1 MEKYRNRIA
10 DDILDRKLQGKGA
23 VLIEGPKWCGKTTTA
38 TKHAS
43 SVLRV
48 DEPQFKEQNLLLAKL
63 NPQKLL
69 NGKTPRL
76 LDEWQLAPTL
86 WDSVRYEV
94 DQRGKTGQFILTG
107 SAVPLD
113 KSLISH
119 SGTGRFSWMTMRP
132 MSLFESG
139 ESTGEVSLASI
150 FDGNPDV
157 DGENHLEL
165 GDIAFLLC
173 RGGWPAALDLSDN
186 ASLWQAVDYY
196 DGIVNSDI
204 NRADGIEK
212 SPGRVKMLMRSY
224 ARNMGSQTSNLT
236 IARDISADDETVK
249 RYIDALKRIF
259 VVEETE
265 AWNPNLRSKTIVRT
279 SATKYF
285 VDPSIAV
292 QSLGAGPDDL
302 MNDLKTF
309 GLFFETMCIRD
320 LRVYADSLGGSVYH
334 YRDNTNLECDAVIHL
349 CSGSYGLIEIKLGG
363 DDLINSAASNLHKLK
378 DRLDTTKMKE
388 PSFLMVLTAVGRYA
402 YRRSDGVVVV
412 PLGCLRN

>member
-1 MEKYRNRIA
+1 MEKYRKRIA
-10 DDILDRKLQGKGA
+10 DELLDRKLQGKGA

-48 DEPQFKEQNLLLAKL
+48 DDPKSKEQNLLLARID
-63 NPQKLL
+63 PQKLL
-69 NGKTPRL
+69 KGKTPRL

-86 WDSVRYEV
+86 WDTVRYEV

-107 SAVPLD
+107 SAVPAD
-113 KSLISH
+113 SSLISH

-139 ESTGEVSLASI
+139 ESTGEVSLASL
-150 FDGNPDV
+150 FAGNHDV

-165 GDIAFLLC
+165 EDISFLLC
-173 RGGWPAALDLSDN
+173 RGGWPAALDLSDD
-186 ASLWQAVDYY
+186 AALYQAVDYY
-196 DGIVNSDI
+196 DGVVNSDI

-212 SPGRVKMLMRSY
+212 NPERVKMLMRSY
-224 ARNMGSQTSNLT
+224 ARNMGSQASNLT
-236 IARDISADDETVK
+236 IARDIPSDDETVK
-249 RYIDALKRIF
+249 TYINALKRIF
-259 VVEETE
+259 VVEEAA
-265 AWNPNLRSKTIVRT
+265 AWNPNLRSKSVVRT
-279 SATKYF
+279 SATRYF
-285 VDPSIAV
+285 VDPSIAAA
-292 QSLGAGPDDL
+292 SLGAGPDDL
-302 MNDLKTF
+302 IKDLRTF

-334 YRDNTNLECDAVIHL
+334 YRDNTGLECDAVIHL
-349 CSGSYGLIEIKLGG
+349 RSGSYALIEIKLGG
-363 DDLINSAASNLHKLK
+363 EELIDSGSSNLQKLK
-378 DRLDTTKMKE
+378 NRIDTTKMKE

-402 YRRSDGVVVV
+402 YSRPDGVMVV

>member
-10 DDILDRKLQGKGA
+10 DDILDMKLQGKGA

-48 DEPQFKEQNLLLAKL
+48 DEPQFKEQNLLLAIL

-186 ASLWQAVDYY
+186 ASLWQTADYY
-196 DGIVNSDI
+196 DGM
-204 NRADGIEK
+204 E
-212 SPGRVKMLMRSY
+212 L
-224 ARNMGSQTSNLT
+224 
-236 IARDISADDETVK
+236 
-249 RYIDALKRIF
+249 
-259 VVEETE
+259 
-265 AWNPNLRSKTIVRT
+265 
-279 SATKYF
+279 
-285 VDPSIAV
+285 
-292 QSLGAGPDDL
+292 
-302 MNDLKTF
+302 
-309 GLFFETMCIRD
+309 CI
-320 LRVYADSLGGSVYH
+320 
-334 YRDNTNLECDAVIHL
+334 I
-349 CSGSYGLIEIKLGG
+349 
-363 DDLINSAASNLHKLK
+363 
-378 DRLDTTKMKE
+378 
-388 PSFLMVLTAVGRYA
+388 
-402 YRRSDGVVVV
+402 
-412 PLGCLRN
+412 